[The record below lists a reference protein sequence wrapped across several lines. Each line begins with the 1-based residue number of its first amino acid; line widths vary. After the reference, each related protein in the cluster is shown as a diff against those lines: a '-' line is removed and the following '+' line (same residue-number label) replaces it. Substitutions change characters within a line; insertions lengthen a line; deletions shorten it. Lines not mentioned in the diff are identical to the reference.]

1 MKNKAIRIVFMG
13 TPEFAVATLKALVVN
28 NYNIAGVITNPDKP
42 AGRGQKIQQSAVKK
56 YALEKKLTILQP
68 ENLKYSDFLKQLK
81 ELKADLQIVVAFR
94 ILPDVV
100 WSMPPLGT
108 FNLHASLL
116 PNYRG
121 AAPVNWAII
130 NGEKETGVTTFFI
143 EQNIDT
149 GKIIFQEK
157 VSIKNDETAGELHDK
172 LMNTGAKLV
181 LKTVSAIEK
190 NDYPQ
195 ICQST
200 QIEKDAIQKT
210 APKIFKEN
218 CKISWKNDISDIYN
232 FIRGL
237 SPYPAART
245 ELISHSKQG
254 VAIHCLLKIFKA
266 EIINE
271 KHSLPVGNIVSD
283 NKTYL
288 NIAVNKGFISLKEV
302 QLEGKKRLKI
312 EEFLRGFDVG
322 NLNMK

>member
-42 AGRGQKIQQSAVKK
+42 AGRGQKIQQSAVKR

-94 ILPDVV
+94 ILPEVV

-218 CKISWKNDISDIYN
+218 
-232 FIRGL
+232 
-237 SPYPAART
+237 
-245 ELISHSKQG
+245 
-254 VAIHCLLKIFKA
+254 
-266 EIINE
+266 
-271 KHSLPVGNIVSD
+271 
-283 NKTYL
+283 
-288 NIAVNKGFISLKEV
+288 
-302 QLEGKKRLKI
+302 
-312 EEFLRGFDVG
+312 
-322 NLNMK
+322 

>member
-1 MKNKAIRIVFMG
+1 MTNKAIRIVFMG
-13 TPEFAVATLKALVVN
+13 TPEFAVATLKALVEN
-28 NYNIAGVITNPDKP
+28 NYNVVGVITNPDKP
-42 AGRGQKIQQSAVKK
+42 AGRGQKIQQSAVKR
-56 YALEKKLTILQP
+56 YALGKKLTLLQP
-68 ENLKYSDFLKQLK
+68 AKLKNPDFLKQLK

-94 ILPDVV
+94 ILPEVV
-100 WSMPPLGT
+100 WSTPSLGT

-121 AAPVNWAII
+121 AAPVNWTII

-157 VSIKNDETAGELHDK
+157 VPIDDVETAGELHDK

-190 NDYPQ
+190 NDYSQ

-200 QIEKDAIQKT
+200 LIEKDTILKT
-210 APKIFKEN
+210 APKIFKED
-218 CKISWKNDISDIYN
+218 CKISWKNDILCIYN
-232 FIRGL
+232 LIRGL
-237 SPYPAART
+237 NPYPAAWT
-245 ELISHSKQG
+245 ELISPSNKE
-254 VAIHCLLKIFKA
+254 ILLKIFKA

-271 KHSLPVGNIVSD
+271 KHSLPVGNIISD

-312 EEFLRGFDVG
+312 EEFLRGFDVE
-322 NLNMK
+322 NLKLDA

>member
-1 MKNKAIRIVFMG
+1 MTNKAIRIVFMG
-13 TPEFAVATLKALVVN
+13 TPEFAVATLKALVEN
-28 NYNIAGVITNPDKP
+28 NYNVAGVITNPDKP
-42 AGRGQKIQQSAVKK
+42 AGRGQKIQQSAVKR
-56 YALEKKLTILQP
+56 YALEKKLTLLQP
-68 ENLKYSDFLKQLK
+68 AKLKNPDFLKQLK

-94 ILPDVV
+94 ILPEVV
-100 WSMPPLGT
+100 WSMPSLGT

-121 AAPVNWAII
+121 AAPVNWTII

-157 VSIKNDETAGELHDK
+157 VPIDDVETAGELHDK

-190 NDYPQ
+190 NDYSQ

-200 QIEKDAIQKT
+200 LIEKDTILKT
-210 APKIFKEN
+210 APKIFKED
-218 CKISWKNDISDIYN
+218 CKISWKNDILCIYN
-232 FIRGL
+232 LIRGL
-237 SPYPAART
+237 NPYPAAWT
-245 ELISHSKQG
+245 ELISPSNKE
-254 VAIHCLLKIFKA
+254 ILLKIFKA

-271 KHSLPVGNIVSD
+271 KHSLPVGNIISD

-312 EEFLRGFDVG
+312 GNFLMGFDVG